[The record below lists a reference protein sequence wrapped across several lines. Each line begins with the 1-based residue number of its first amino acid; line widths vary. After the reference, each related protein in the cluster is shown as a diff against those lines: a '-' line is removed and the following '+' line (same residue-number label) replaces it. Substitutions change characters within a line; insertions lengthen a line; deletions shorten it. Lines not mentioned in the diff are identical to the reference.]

1 MYINVVIYCALKL
14 IFLIKNVSLSRKEI
28 KIKAKRWFILSISYS
43 LYSIGPQ
50 LGTFITIFALVFAD
64 NVKLSYQTVFYLMLL
79 ITELSRVVCHTLPTT
94 IPLVTNVVASLQR
107 MQNFLENSHQLLTL
121 CQECLNKDKEFDDKF
136 DSVSQVSDK
145 RDKKTNEQ
153 GFPKIPYLNFY
164 DVTCK
169 FPSPFITSLASTF
182 KNVTLLNYIT
192 FNVSQR
198 GLVLITGPVGSG
210 KSSLLACVLDGE
222 LLITNGTVKYS
233 GNLAYVSD
241 TPWVFPG
248 TIRENIL
255 FGLPYNVEWYLQTV
269 KACQL
274 EKDFMV
280 LPQGDLSRI
289 GEHGATVSGGQRT
302 RIALARAVYSKADIY
317 LLDDPLSSLDATVSE
332 NIFKNCLR
340 GLLADRIVLLTTR
353 TTRYLKEA
361 DYIVKLKGGVIVA
374 QGNFNEI
381 KEEFSEI
388 ECRPDK
394 PSVSSAEGHTD
405 QKNAC
410 EEMVQSE
417 KMGETLRE
425 AKEDREIGSVSHH
438 IYWEFFVNGASPLI
452 LLLVALVYLVG
463 QGKLIKNTGMSY
475 KS

>member
-1 MYINVVIYCALKL
+1 
-14 IFLIKNVSLSRKEI
+14 
-28 KIKAKRWFILSISYS
+28 
-43 LYSIGPQ
+43 
-50 LGTFITIFALVFAD
+50 
-64 NVKLSYQTVFYLMLL
+64 MLL
-79 ITELSRVVCHTLPTT
+79 ISELSNVICQTLPTT

-121 CQECLNKDKEFDDKF
+121 CQDSLNNHKEFDSAF
-136 DSVSQVSDK
+136 HLSNK
-145 RDKKTNEQ
+145 RGKKTNEK
-153 GFPKIPYLNFY
+153 GLPRIPYLNFY

-169 FPSPFITSLASTF
+169 LPSPLITSLAPTF

-388 ECRPDK
+388 ECGPGK

-417 KMGETLRE
+417 KMGEILRE
-425 AKEDREIGSVSHH
+425 AKEYREIESVSNHD
-438 IYWEFFVNGASPLI
+438 YWEFFVNGASPII

-463 QGKLIKNTGMSY
+463 QGKLINNTGMSY

>member
-1 MYINVVIYCALKL
+1 M
-14 IFLIKNVSLSRKEI
+14 SMG
-28 KIKAKRWFILSISYS
+28 YS
-43 LYSIGPQ
+43 LHSTGPQ
-50 LGTFITIFALVFAD
+50 LGTFITIFVLVFAD
-64 NVKLSYQTVFYLMLL
+64 NLKLSYQTVFYIMLL
-79 ITELSRVVCHTLPTT
+79 ITELSSVVCHTLPTI

-121 CQECLNKDKEFDDKF
+121 CQESLNNHKEFDSAFHHEK
-136 DSVSQVSDK
+136 
-145 RDKKTNEQ
+145 
-153 GFPKIPYLNFY
+153 GFSRIPYLNFF

-169 FPSPFITSLASTF
+169 LPSPLITSLAPTF
-182 KNVTLLNYIT
+182 NNVTLLNYIT
-192 FNVSQR
+192 FHVSQR
-198 GLVLITGPVGSG
+198 GLILITGPVGSG

-255 FGLPYNVEWYLQTV
+255 FGLPYNEEWYLQTV

-274 EKDFMV
+274 ENDFMV

-388 ECRPDK
+388 ECGADK
-394 PSVSSAEGHTD
+394 PSVSSAEGHLGID

-417 KMGETLRE
+417 KMGEILRE
-425 AKEDREIGSVSHH
+425 AKEDREIGSVSRHV
-438 IYWEFFVNGASPLI
+438 YWEYFVNGASPLI
-452 LLLVALVYLVG
+452 LLLVASVYLVG
-463 QGKLIKNTGMSY
+463 QGKLIKF
-475 KS
+475 